1 MENIDEEL
9 KINICNILPSISKET
24 VDGIIH
30 ALKYVGLETM
40 SDLQFVQ
47 EEDLILVLQ
56 PIQRRKLVN
65 AWCKQSKIIS
75 NCCLYLIPVIIL

>member
-9 KINICNILPSISKET
+9 KINIHGILPSIPEET
-24 VDGIIH
+24 VNGIIH

-47 EEDLILVLQ
+47 EEDLILVLK
-56 PIQRRKLVN
+56 PIQRRKLIR
-65 AWCKQSKIIS
+65 AWSKQSKII
-75 NCCLYLIPVIIL
+75 CYFL